1 MPRDRSVHFSLVA
14 LVFWILLP
22 VVAIGAAGA
31 VYAWQAGRNATERE
45 LMSRVQAL
53 AAGIAR
59 ELDVSKAALQT
70 LATSPSLAT
79 GDFAAFQQ
87 QSLLIPKP
95 DGARI
100 VLTDTSGQMQTDSLL
115 PYGGPLP
122 KLGNLGAMPSQVFAS
137 GQVQVSD
144 LSVGPMTRDYFV
156 AVDVPIELDGRVAYG
171 LTMAFTPS
179 AFTAVLDERTSAAAG
194 WRAIVVDGNGLVLA
208 RSSNVETFIGRR
220 ISFASL
226 AAIGRGEGVFTT
238 TAQDGHRLL
247 AANARIPRTGW
258 STIAATRLDMIEADL
273 MRSLGA
279 TAAAGAAMLSLGLF
293 AAGRYARRIA
303 RPLLAL
309 VEAADALA
317 QGGQPRSIP
326 PGVREAS
333 RIGAALS
340 QAAETLQSR
349 EQERTRSDAAL
360 RENEEHFRTITDS
373 MPQMV
378 WSAQADGRHD
388 YYNLRW
394 YDYTGIQPGKAG
406 SQTWL
411 GLFQLNDLAGAIA
424 AWRHSLQTGEPY
436 EMEYRLRCADG
447 TWRWCLSRASPM
459 RDAETGAILRWFG
472 TCTDIQDLVEA
483 REALARSRAELERLI
498 AERTETLLQ
507 AVDALHSEAIEL
519 AQAEEALRQAQKM
532 EAVGQLTSGIAHDFN
547 NMLQGISG
555 SLELVQ
561 RRTEQ
566 GRVAEAVH
574 FIDNALR
581 TVDRAAALTRRLLA
595 FTRQRPLQP
604 VLVSPSQIVL
614 GMEELIRGTVRSS
627 ISVRLRTCGDAGTVL
642 CDPNQLENALLNLA
656 INAGDAMPNGGRL
669 TISTRQVQLA
679 EADIA
684 GQDGASTG
692 SYVEIAVGDTGT
704 GMDGATQARA
714 FEPFFTTKPIGKGT
728 GLGLSQLV
736 SFTRQVGGL
745 VQLDSELGQGTTIR
759 LLLPRHEPAP
769 QSAELGAPVPPTQ
782 TPASQAPS
790 VPSRSRGP

>member
-1 MPRDRSVHFSLVA
+1 MLRDRSVRFSLVA
-14 LVFWILLP
+14 LVFWVLLP
-22 VVAIGAAGA
+22 VVATGAAGA
-31 VYAWQAGRNATERE
+31 VYAWEAGRNATERE
-45 LMSRVQAL
+45 LLSRVQAL
-53 AAGIAR
+53 AAGVAR
-59 ELDVSKAALQT
+59 ELDVSKAALQA
-70 LATSPSLAT
+70 LATSPSLAA

-87 QSLLIPKP
+87 QSLRIPKP

-100 VLTDTSGQMQTDSLL
+100 ILMDTSGQMQTDSLL
-115 PYGGPLP
+115 PYGAPLP
-122 KLGNLGAMPSQVFAS
+122 KPGNLGTMTSQVFAS

-144 LSVGPMTRDYFV
+144 LSVGPVTRDYFV
-156 AVDVPIELDGRVAYG
+156 AVDVPVELEGRVAYG

-208 RSSNVETFIGRR
+208 RSSNVEAFVGGR
-220 ISFASL
+220 ISFTSL

-247 AANARIPRTGW
+247 AANARIPHTNW
-258 STIAATRLDMIEADL
+258 STIAAIRLDTIEADL
-273 MRSLGA
+273 LRSLSA

-293 AAGRYARRIA
+293 AAGWYARRIA
-303 RPLLAL
+303 RPLHAL
-309 VEAADALA
+309 VEAADAVA
-317 QGGQPRSIP
+317 QGSQPRSIP

-333 RIGAALS
+333 RIGAALAT
-340 QAAETLQSR
+340 AAETLQLR
-349 EQERTRSDAAL
+349 EQERAWSDATL
-360 RENEEHFRTITDS
+360 RENETRFRTITDA

-378 WSAQADGRHD
+378 WSARADGRHD

-394 YDYTGIQPGKAG
+394 YDYTGIQPGKTTR
-406 SQTWL
+406 QTWHR
-411 GLFQLNDLAGAIA
+411 LFQSCDLTRAIA
-424 AWRHSLQTGEPY
+424 AWRHSLATGEPY

-459 RDAETGAILRWFG
+459 RDPETGAILRWFG
-472 TCTDIQDLVEA
+472 TCTDIQDLVET
-483 REALARSRAELERLI
+483 REALARSRAELEQLV

-507 AVDALHSEAIEL
+507 AVDALHSEAVEL
-519 AQAEEALRQAQKM
+519 AQAEEALRQARKM

-574 FIDNALR
+574 FIDNALQ

-604 VLVSPSQIVL
+604 TLVSPNQVIL
-614 GMEELIRGTVRSS
+614 GMEELIRGTVRPS
-627 ISVRLRTCGDAGTVL
+627 ISVRLQTCGEAGAVL

-656 INAGDAMPNGGRL
+656 INAGDAMPKGGWL

-679 EADIA
+679 AADVA
-684 GQDGASTG
+684 GQDGASIGTH
-692 SYVEIAVGDTGT
+692 VEIAVTDTGT
-704 GMDGATQARA
+704 GMDDATQVRA

-728 GLGLSQLV
+728 GLGLSQIV

-745 VQLDSELGQGTTIR
+745 VRLDSELGHGTTVR
-759 LLLPRHEPAP
+759 LLLPRHESAP
-769 QSAELGAPVPPTQ
+769 QSDERGAPSSPTQ
-782 TPASQAPS
+782 VPASQAPS
-790 VPSRSRGP
+790 ARSHNRGP